1 MNFVVGKGKEA
12 SESELPALE
21 QLVTMGYEYK
31 TQAELNKSRRK
42 YSEVILYDRLEE
54 VLRRLNPEIDED
66 GIQDALSQ
74 LEESR
79 YPYHLP
85 PVDTN
90 EKIRAKLIGLSQ
102 TGGLVPVVVT
112 QNFGD
117 GPEYKVIKIFDFEDI
132 DNNDF
137 IVTNQFKV
145 QGYKNPIFPDVMVF
159 VNGIPLVIIE
169 CKDPTI
175 PRPIEQAYE
184 KNFTH
189 YQNPKQGF
197 EKLFFYNHCMIA
209 TCGTLARV
217 GTLES
222 HINYYARWAA
232 SYPFSEDD
240 VKKMANGRAREQEIV
255 LAGLLSKQNLLN
267 HLQNFV
273 IYETINGQKVK
284 KIGKHQQFRAVT
296 KSMNRLKE
304 EEKDIKDK
312 GGVIWHT
319 QGSGKSLSM
328 LWFAS
333 QLMYKFGNPPIVII
347 TDRKQLDKQIHETFK
362 NCGFPTPIRAKNGK
376 HLGELLQNPRGKTI
390 MTIIDKFSAGAEIH
404 TDEKVICLVD
414 EAHRSQ
420 FKVNANQ
427 MRNAMPNAVFFGFS
441 GTPIDKNDKSTYR
454 VFGPMLDKYGFKE
467 SQADGATVP
476 IRYEGRLAELFI
488 EGGDTIEQIFDR
500 VIGQDKTISSEM
512 LEKLKK
518 QYVTKGKIAEAPARI
533 KRIALDI
540 VKHYTDHIEPNGY
553 KAMIVAPS
561 REAAVLYKKEL
572 DKLCAPTS
580 KIIMTSNLGET
591 GKDEQSWDKY
601 FLSPEQREAE
611 SEKFKS
617 AEDPTKILIVVDML
631 LVGYDVPICQVLYLD
646 KGIRE
651 HNLLQ
656 AIARVN
662 RPYDEPKTFG
672 LIIDYSG
679 ITKELQKALEMF
691 EEQDID
697 GALDPV
703 DDLLKQ
709 LEYRHLDVMKYFVGI
724 DRKDY
729 DAIIEKFEPIDM
741 REKFEYDFKMFSK
754 AFDAIMPDKEA
765 TPYKADFKFASEAR
779 QLIRTIYDGVKPSIR
794 PYAKKI
800 QQLIDE
806 HIRSLNISYLL
817 DPTEISYEK
826 FMPFIKKEVKSDK
839 AKAALIK
846 RRAISVID
854 EFAPNN
860 PPFYESLRERLQR
873 IIDEETQRRKN
884 NADYFANLELY
895 EEIYEKAISEEE
907 ERKKVFGDYEA
918 NRFEFAL
925 YGEINKKKDRKESIE
940 ITKKIFAKIKS
951 EIELV
956 GWKNKTSVEKNI
968 RVALYEILTK
978 EAGFEDEDIKEL
990 SDTVLTLAK
999 NNL

>member
-1 MNFVVGKGKEA
+1 MDFDVGAGKEA

-21 QLVTMGYEYK
+21 QLVAMGYEYK

-42 YSEVILYDRLEE
+42 YDEVLLYDRLENAIK
-54 VLRRLNPEIDED
+54 RLNPEIDED
-66 GIQDALSQ
+66 GIRDAISQ
-74 LEESR
+74 LEEDR
-79 YPYHLP
+79 YPHHLP
-85 PVDTN
+85 SVDTN

-102 TGGLVPVVVT
+102 TGGLEPVVVT

-117 GPEYKVIKIFDFEDI
+117 GPVQKVLKIFDFDNI

-145 QGYKNPIFPDVMVF
+145 QGFKNPIFPDVMIF

-189 YQNPKQGF
+189 YQNPGQGY
-197 EKLFFYNHCMIA
+197 ERLFFYNHCMIA

-222 HINYYARWAA
+222 HINYYARWGNP
-232 SYPFSEDD
+232 YPLTEEQ
-240 VKKMANGRAREQEIV
+240 VKEMCDGRAREQEIII
-255 LAGLLSKQNLLN
+255 AGLLSKKNLLD

-273 IYETINGQKVK
+273 IFETVNGQKIK
-284 KIGKHQQFRAVT
+284 KIAKHQQYRAVT
-296 KSMNRLKE
+296 KSISRLQESE
-304 EEKDIKDK
+304 EIKDK

-362 NCGFPTPIRAKNGK
+362 NCGFPAPTRAKNGK
-376 HLGELLQNPRGKTI
+376 HLAKLLENPRGKTI
-390 MTIIDKFSAGAEIH
+390 MTIIDKFSAGTEIH

-420 FKVNANQ
+420 FKVNAEE
-427 MRNAMPNAVFFGFS
+427 MRVAMPNAVFFGFT
-441 GTPIDKNDKSTYR
+441 GTPIHKKEKSVYR
-454 VFGPMLDKYGFKE
+454 VFGPMLDKYGFRE
-467 SQADGATVP
+467 SQADGATIP
-476 IRYEGRLAELFI
+476 IRYEGRLSELFV
-488 EGGDTIEQIFDR
+488 EGGDTLEQVYDR
-500 VIGQDKTISSEM
+500 VISQDPSVTPELK
-512 LEKLKK
+512 EKLKK
-518 QYVTKGKIAEAPARI
+518 QYVTKGKIAEAPSRI

-540 VKHYTDHIEPNGY
+540 VTHYTNHIEPNGY
-553 KAMIVAPS
+553 KALIVAPS
-561 REAAVLYKKEL
+561 REAAVLYKREL
-572 DKLCAPTS
+572 DKLNAPAS
-580 KIIMTSNLGET
+580 KIIMTLSLGET
-591 GKDEQSWDKY
+591 GKDDRSWDEY
-601 FLSPEQREAE
+601 FLTSEQREQE

-617 AEDPTKILIVVDML
+617 PEDPTKILIVVDML

-662 RPYDEPKTFG
+662 RPYDEPKTYG

-679 ITKELQKALEMF
+679 ITKELQKALEIF
-691 EEQDID
+691 EEQDIE
-697 GALDPV
+697 GALDPLE
-703 DDLLKQ
+703 DLLHN
-709 LEYRHLDVMKYFVGI
+709 LHERHLDVMAYFEGI
-724 DRKDY
+724 KKKDY
-729 DAIIEKFEPIDM
+729 DSIIEKFEPVDL

-754 AFDAIMPDKEA
+754 ALDVVMPDKTA
-765 TPYKADFKFASEAR
+765 DPYIADFKFASEAR
-779 QLIRTIYDGVKPSIR
+779 QLIRTRYDGVKPSTR

-800 QQLIDE
+800 QQLIDD
-806 HIRSLNISYLL
+806 HIRSLHVTGLI
-817 DPTEISYEK
+817 DMTEVSNEN
-826 FMPFIKKEVKSDK
+826 FQAFVSKEVKSDK

-846 RRAISVID
+846 TRAISVID
-854 EFAPNN
+854 ELSPNN
-860 PPFYESLRERLQR
+860 PAFYESLRERLER
-873 IIDEETQRRKN
+873 IINEETERRTK
-884 NADYFANLELY
+884 NADYFTNPALY
-895 EEIYEKAISEEE
+895 EEIYSQALSEEK
-907 ERKKVFGDYEA
+907 ERQKVFGDYEA
-918 NRFEFAL
+918 TPFEFAL
-925 YGEINKKKDRKESIE
+925 YGELNKEKDRKESIE
-940 ITKKIFAKIKS
+940 ITKNIFSKIKS
-951 EIELV
+951 EVELV

-968 RVALYEILTK
+968 QAALYEVLSNAKFDDKKIDELT
-978 EAGFEDEDIKEL
+978 E
-990 SDTVLTLAK
+990 TVITLAR
-999 NNL
+999 NDL

>member
-1 MNFVVGKGKEA
+1 MSFDVGKGKEA

-21 QLVTMGYEYK
+21 QLVNMGYEYK
-31 TQAELNKSRRK
+31 TQAELNRTRKK
-42 YSEVILYDRLEE
+42 YSEILLYDRLEE
-54 VLRRLNPEIDED
+54 ALKRLNPEIDEE

-79 YPYHLP
+79 YPHHLP

-102 TGGLVPVVVT
+102 TGGLDPVVVT

-117 GPEYKVIKIFDFEDI
+117 GPEQKVVKIFDFENI

-145 QGYKNPIFPDVMVF
+145 QGFKNPIFPDVMIF

-175 PRPIEQAYE
+175 PRPIEQAFE

-189 YQNPKQGF
+189 YQNPGQGY

-222 HINYYARWAA
+222 HINYYARWAEA
-232 SYPFSEDD
+232 YPFSEED
-240 VKKMANGRAREQEIV
+240 VKKFGNGRAREQEI
-255 LAGLLSKQNLLN
+255 LIAGLLSKQNLMN

-273 IYETINGQKVK
+273 IYETINGQKIK
-284 KIGKHQQFRAVT
+284 KVGKHQQFRAVS

-304 EEKDIKDK
+304 DEDIKDK

-362 NCGFPTPIRAKNGK
+362 SCGFPTPIRAKSGK
-376 HLGELLQNPRGKTI
+376 HLGELLENARGKTI
-390 MTIIDKFSAGAEIH
+390 MTIIDKFSTETKIH

-420 FKVNANQ
+420 FKVNAEQ
-427 MRNAMPNAVFFGFS
+427 MRVAMPNAVFFGFS
-441 GTPIDKNDKSTYR
+441 GTPIDKNDKSVYR

-467 SQADGATVP
+467 SQADGATLP
-476 IRYEGRLAELFI
+476 IRYFGKLPELFV
-488 EGGDTIEQIFDR
+488 EGGDTIEQVFDR

-518 QYVTKGKIAEAPARI
+518 QYVTKGKIAEAPSRI

-540 VKHYTDHIEPNGY
+540 VTHYTTHIEPNGY
-553 KAMIVAPS
+553 KAMIVASS

-572 DKLCAPTS
+572 DKLNAPAS

-591 GKDEQSWDKY
+591 GKDDQSWDDY
-601 FLSPEQREAE
+601 YLSSEQREAE

-617 AEDPTKILIVVDML
+617 ADDPTKILIVVDML

-679 ITKELQKALEMF
+679 ITKELQEALEMF
-691 EEQDID
+691 EQQDIE
-697 GALDPV
+697 GALDPI

-724 DRKDY
+724 DRKNY
-729 DAIIEKFEPIDM
+729 DSIIERFEPIDT

-754 AFDAIMPDKEA
+754 ALDAVLPDKEA
-765 TPYKADFKFASEAR
+765 DPYLADFKFASEAR
-779 QLIRTIYDGVKPSIR
+779 QLVRTRFDGVKPSIK

-806 HIRSLNISYLL
+806 HIRSLNISNLVN
-817 DPTEISYEK
+817 PMEISYEN
-826 FMPFIKKEVKSDK
+826 FMAFVKKEVKSDR

-860 PPFYESLRERLQR
+860 PAFYESLRERLER
-873 IIDEETQRRKN
+873 IIVEEAERRKK
-884 NADYFANLELY
+884 NADYFANPEEY
-895 EEIYEKAISEEE
+895 MEIYQEALSEEK
-907 ERKKVFGDYEA
+907 ERKKVFDDYEA

-925 YGEINKKKDRKESIE
+925 YGELNKKKDRKESIE
-940 ITKKIFAKIKS
+940 ITKKIFSKISS
-951 EIELV
+951 ETELV
-956 GWKNKTSVEKNI
+956 GWKNKVSVEKNI
-968 RVALYEILTK
+968 RAALYEILSDAK
-978 EAGFEDEDIKEL
+978 FEDEEIDEL
-990 SDTVLTLAK
+990 SEKVLTIAK
-999 NNL
+999 NDL